1 VSDHEVTF
9 RVPAEW
15 IEAVAQRAAELVLVE
30 VRQVALGGTPWLA
43 GAQAA
48 ADYLGVPRNRIYKH
62 RADIPHHRQGARL
75 MFRRDD
81 LDAWLE
87 RQREVE

>member
-1 VSDHEVTF
+1 VTGQPITVI
-9 RVPAEW
+9 VPSEA
-15 IEAVAQRAAELVLVE
+15 IEAVAERAAQLVLAE
-30 VRQVALGGTPWLA
+30 LRRSDAGRSPWLA

-48 ADYLGVPRNRIYKH
+48 ADYLGMPRARIYKQL
-62 RADIPHHRQGARL
+62 ATIPHYRHGARL

-87 RQREVE
+87 RRREVE